1 MTIDSHA
8 HTALD
13 SSPTRKLANEGRSAI
28 DRIEDAAPRVR
39 ERIEGLVESG
49 RQHVRDFRH
58 DVQDDIR
65 QKPVQSFLIAAGVGA
80 IIGLLIG
87 RSRR

>member
-1 MTIDSHA
+1 MEAQT
-8 HTALD
+8 HTGLD
-13 SSPTRKLANEGRSAI
+13 SSPTRKLASDARSTI

-65 QKPVQSFLIAAGVGA
+65 EKPVQSFLIAAGVGA
-80 IIGLLIG
+80 IIGLLVG

>member
-1 MTIDSHA
+1 MNTDTHV
-8 HTALD
+8 HPGLD
-13 SSPTRKLANEGRSAI
+13 SSPARKLAHDGRSTI
-28 DRIEDAAPRVR
+28 ERIEDAAPRVR

-49 RQHVRDFRH
+49 REHVRDFRH

-65 QKPVQSFLIAAGVGA
+65 RKPVQSFLIAAGVGA
-80 IIGLLIG
+80 IIGLLVG